1 MNDENQILALLCQ
14 RCNFIQF
21 VSIALLYILNKI
33 VTMGSVLLTKNV
45 STHQEHKSSLLKV
58 SH

>member
-1 MNDENQILALLCQ
+1 MNDENKILALLCQ

-33 VTMGSVLLTKNV
+33 VTIGSELLAKNV
-45 STHQEHKSSLLKV
+45 TTHQVKCHTRR
-58 SH
+58 